1 MSEVGKTQGR
11 RTPGAKV
18 FGDAAWSGRMR
29 AAREHANLSV
39 DDIAKALSVSSSA
52 VRNWEGG
59 HKFPSRENLEEFAA
73 ITAVDVI
80 WLITGFSTD
89 ELAIAEKLTG
99 GPAVPFLQPEQVAAL
114 ARAESGVA
122 QTWPDARVIIPSYPC
137 SAQAFA
143 MEIFDY
149 QSSPDMEAGDI
160 VVIDPAIKPLHGDWV
175 LAAVGELRSPCFA
188 QHMLRGGDAEMARP
202 TMADFLQGR
211 VDDIAAEGKG
221 ADFLERRVD
230 DAVKE
235 KAERA
240 FEKLVEVFGEKGAKE
255 LAIEVLKTAG
265 FVPLFGWLA
274 PLRGDLIPLC
284 EPDRVIGTMVERRHS
299 RRTFSTRHLLGSRPK
314 A

>member
-1 MSEVGKTQGR
+1 
-11 RTPGAKV
+11 
-18 FGDAAWSGRMR
+18 
-29 AAREHANLSV
+29 
-39 DDIAKALSVSSSA
+39 
-52 VRNWEGG
+52 
-59 HKFPSRENLEEFAA
+59 
-73 ITAVDVI
+73 
-80 WLITGFSTD
+80 
-89 ELAIAEKLTG
+89 
-99 GPAVPFLQPEQVAAL
+99 
-114 ARAESGVA
+114 
-122 QTWPDARVIIPSYPC
+122 
-137 SAQAFA
+137 
-143 MEIFDY
+143 
-149 QSSPDMEAGDI
+149 
-160 VVIDPAIKPLHGDWV
+160 
-175 LAAVGELRSPCFA
+175 
-188 QHMLRGGDAEMARP
+188 
-202 TMADFLQGR
+202 MADFLQGR